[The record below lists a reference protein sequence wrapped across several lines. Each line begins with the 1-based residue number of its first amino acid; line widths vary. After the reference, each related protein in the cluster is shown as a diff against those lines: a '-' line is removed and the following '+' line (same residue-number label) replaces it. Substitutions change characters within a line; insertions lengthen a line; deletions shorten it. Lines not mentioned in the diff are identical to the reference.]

1 MEVTV
6 CVGSDHENRVATLLR
21 DPLIRLVMISDGVT
35 EQAMVAVMEQLRQSL
50 AARQDTTA
58 AAHRRAN
65 CSQPIVQATR
75 RV

>member
-1 MEVTV
+1 M

-35 EQAMVAVMEQLRQSL
+35 EQAMVVVMEQLRQSL

-65 CSQPIVQATR
+65 ATR